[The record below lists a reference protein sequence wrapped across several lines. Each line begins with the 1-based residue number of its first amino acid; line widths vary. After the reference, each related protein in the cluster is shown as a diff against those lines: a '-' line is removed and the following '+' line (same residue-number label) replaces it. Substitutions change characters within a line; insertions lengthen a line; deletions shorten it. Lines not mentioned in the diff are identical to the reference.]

1 MIFLAICSYVLLD
14 SVQIDASGGINRCSA
29 CPAIRSCQMVVCRSH
44 LENGIMVL
52 DYNAGCVLD
61 CGSLGRLE
69 CTQGENN
76 TLSWYP
82 NDPCVTTS
90 TISTTLTST
99 TTTNVGESSS
109 TSTTFNHIDNLEA
122 VNSSSTRSTN
132 STVGKTT
139 SSTTSHYVPSKTEP
153 QLTESDESIPR
164 WIFLWLVPS
173 LAIVFVGSSCL
184 ICCCALHRSKR
195 HKGRI
200 HLKKR
205 GRQYESVLQD
215 TVGGN
220 SLDDLRQ
227 THRYSAETGFLPR
240 TAVGDE
246 EGSNGILPANGQNG
260 GTHAK
265 GLDNHRKS
273 SGKQMGRNKSKDSTE
288 SQRRIVN
295 WQDTDTEAYITP
307 PSPRAVK
314 PGDKRV
320 ESIPLNPYSPTDN
333 RSLSQ
338 IYVARHPANVV
349 PLPRAP
355 SPLSSQF
362 GEVQSMT
369 YSSAFG
375 SQRLICPSA
384 LCEEM
389 YPTDTGRI
397 TDNLSQY
404 SSQPYQETHTP
415 TEYGAWPI
423 GSTAGMESS
432 TTVNISMYAEN
443 QGPNPE
449 GNMFALASMESYQ
462 ADANEYTP
470 LESYSPRIPRI

>member
-1 MIFLAICSYVLLD
+1 MIFLAICGYVLLD
-14 SVQIDASGGINRCSA
+14 PVRTEASGGVSRCSA

-44 LENGIMVL
+44 LENGTMVL

-82 NDPCVTTS
+82 NDPCLTTS
-90 TISTTLTST
+90 TVTPT
-99 TTTNVGESSS
+99 TTISVVGSSS
-109 TSTTFNHIDNLEA
+109 TNNRTDNLEA
-122 VNSSSTRSTN
+122 VNASSTRPTN
-132 STVGKTT
+132 GTVDKTT
-139 SSTTSHYVPSKTEP
+139 SSSTSHYVPSKTEP
-153 QLTESDESIPR
+153 QLTESDEPIPR

-173 LAIVFVGSSCL
+173 LAILFVGSSCL
-184 ICCCALHRSKR
+184 ICCCVLHRSRR

-227 THRYSAETGFLPR
+227 THQYSAETGFLP
-240 TAVGDE
+240 TTTVGDE
-246 EGSNGILPANGQNG
+246 GGSNGVLPANGQNG
-260 GTHAK
+260 GTNAK
-265 GLDNHRKS
+265 GLDNRRKS
-273 SGKQMGRNKSKDSTE
+273 SGKQMGRNRSKDSTE

-295 WQDTDTEAYITP
+295 WQDTDMEAYITP

-314 PGDKRV
+314 PGAKRV
-320 ESIPLNPYSPTDN
+320 ESIPLNPYSQTDN

-375 SQRLICPSA
+375 SQRLIYPSA

-389 YPTDTGRI
+389 YPTDAGRI

-404 SSQPYQETHTP
+404 SSQPYQETI
-415 TEYGAWPI
+415 EYGAWPI
-423 GSTAGMESS
+423 GSTAGMEST
-432 TTVNISMYAEN
+432 TTVNISMYTEN

-449 GNMFALASMESYQ
+449 ENMFALASMEPYQ